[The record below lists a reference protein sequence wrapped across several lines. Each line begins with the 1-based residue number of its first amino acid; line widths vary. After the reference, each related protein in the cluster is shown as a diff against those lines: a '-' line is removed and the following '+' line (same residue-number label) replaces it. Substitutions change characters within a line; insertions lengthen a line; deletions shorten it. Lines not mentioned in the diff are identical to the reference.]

1 MRLWHRNV
9 DFGWPRRPARLSR
22 PNGLHSK
29 RWWLWFGTLAF
40 GITYFV
46 AMMIFD
52 YPEIHAAR
60 SLIYRFAVSLLGGCA
75 WGYLM
80 WKFQASKRK

>member
-1 MRLWHRNV
+1 
-9 DFGWPRRPARLSR
+9 
-22 PNGLHSK
+22 
-29 RWWLWFGTLAF
+29 
-40 GITYFV
+40 
-46 AMMIFD
+46 MMIFD